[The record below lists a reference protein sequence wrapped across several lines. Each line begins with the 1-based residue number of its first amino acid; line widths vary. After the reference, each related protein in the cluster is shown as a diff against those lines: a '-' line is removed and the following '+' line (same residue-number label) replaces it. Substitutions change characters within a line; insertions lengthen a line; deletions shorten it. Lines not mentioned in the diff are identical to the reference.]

1 MSESGTGMRLRIVG
15 DVDGLAGA
23 LKEVRAFLESAG
35 AGARGVYRA
44 ELVLDELITNIIKYA
59 HGGAAH
65 PIDVE
70 ADVQG
75 DEIAIAFEDRGAAF
89 NPLDAGSFSP
99 ATSLEEARTGGYG
112 LALVR
117 MAATKMDYERRPDGN
132 RVMVR
137 IPRE

>member
-1 MSESGTGMRLRIVG
+1 VNESGMRLRIAG
-15 DVDGLAGA
+15 DIDGLAGA
-23 LKEVRAFLESAG
+23 LQEVRTFLQSAG
-35 AGARGVYRA
+35 ASARGIYRA

-59 HGGAAH
+59 HGGAAD

-70 ADVQG
+70 ADVEG
-75 DEIAIAFEDRGAAF
+75 DEIVIAFEDRGKPF

-117 MAATKMDYERRPDGN
+117 MAATKIDYERGAHGN
-132 RVMVR
+132 RVTVR
-137 IPRE
+137 IARD